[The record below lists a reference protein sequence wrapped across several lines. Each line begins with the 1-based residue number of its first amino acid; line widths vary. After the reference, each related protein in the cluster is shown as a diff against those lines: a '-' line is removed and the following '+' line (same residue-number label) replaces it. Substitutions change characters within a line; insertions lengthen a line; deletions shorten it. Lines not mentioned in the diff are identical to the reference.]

1 MREGVKFCVGAS
13 SGGHMSELAALLAFQ
28 DRWPVR
34 PDLYISTLKITDDSL
49 PADAR
54 AYVIG
59 ECDRRQPINAI
70 RTLLR
75 SFRIAYVERPKVVL
89 TTGSLPLALF
99 SLVCKIFGARI
110 IWIDSISQM
119 ESLSVSGRLIRPF
132 ADLFFVQWQELES
145 RYRNVRYEGELV

>member
-1 MREGVKFCVGAS
+1 
-13 SGGHMSELAALLAFQ
+13 MSELAALLALQ

-34 PDLYISTLKITDDSL
+34 PNLYICTLEITDGSL
-49 PADAR
+49 PAGAR

-59 ECDRRQPINAI
+59 ECDRRQPINAF

-75 SFRIAYVERPKVVL
+75 SLRIAYVERPKVVL

-99 SLVCKIFGARI
+99 SLVCKIFGAKI

-119 ESLSVSGRLIRPF
+119 EGLSVSGRLIRPF
-132 ADLFFVQWQELES
+132 ASGW
-145 RYRNVRYEGELV
+145 R

>member
-1 MREGVKFCVGAS
+1 MGEGLKFCVGAS
-13 SGGHMSELAALLAFQ
+13 SGGHFSELSALLSFQ
-28 DRWPVR
+28 DCWPVR
-34 PDLYISTLKITDDSL
+34 PNLYISTLEISSDGI
-49 PADAR
+49 PAGAR

-59 ECDRRQPINAI
+59 ECDRRQPINAM

-75 SFRIAYVERPKVVL
+75 SFRIAYAERPKVVL

-119 ESLSVSGRLIRPF
+119 ETLSASGRLVRPF
-132 ADLFFVQWQELES
+132 ADLFFVQWPELANS
-145 RYRNVRYEGELV
+145 DSNVVYRGELV